1 MRAVQVFRIGLMLLI
16 GVFLVLTGAGIWGC
30 TWFQNKPILGEDTR
44 VHTDELQSWAHG
56 VKAFQD
62 GDFKKAYK
70 HFDSLSRR
78 AGEENL
84 RHQGLYGVA
93 CTSLVLA
100 RNVDELNVAMKHWD
114 AWSRSNSA
122 KMEFEDPRMLTPLL
136 ERFAALY
143 LRAASDEETSETDDD
158 QRYKMLLREK
168 DREIQNLR
176 HKLEALEAIHREME
190 EKKKEMSS
198 P

>member
-1 MRAVQVFRIGLMLLI
+1 MRAVKVFRIGLMLLF
-16 GVFLVLTGAGIWGC
+16 GVLLVLTSAGIWGC
-30 TWFQNKPILGEDTR
+30 TWFPKKPILGEDAR
-44 VHTDELQSWAHG
+44 SHTADLQSWKHG

-62 GDFKKAYK
+62 GDFKTAYK
-70 HFDSLSRR
+70 HFDSLRHR

-84 RHQGLYGVA
+84 RRQGLYGVA
-93 CTSLVLA
+93 CTSLILTD
-100 RNVDELNVAMKHWD
+100 NVEELNVAMTHWD

-143 LRAASDEETSETDDD
+143 LRSTSDEETSQTDDE
-158 QRYKMLLREK
+158 QIYKMLLQEK